1 MKNNCKFFET
11 TNFCKNLRYKASGSS
26 KYGCALRYAVVK
38 TTPVGGADKG
48 RICSR
53 RGRFA
58 SLIAKFPD
66 LVLDQPSGSAGKLI
80 HAADAC
86 HIFAVDLRGGTGA
99 AVLAHKNGRHPHA
112 LPL

>member
-1 MKNNCKFFET
+1 M
-11 TNFCKNLRYKASGSS
+11 
-26 KYGCALRYAVVK
+26 VVK

-53 RGRFA
+53 GGRFA
-58 SLIAKFPD
+58 SLFAKFPD

-80 HAADAC
+80 HAADAR

-99 AVLAHKNGRHPHA
+99 AVLTHKNGRHPHA